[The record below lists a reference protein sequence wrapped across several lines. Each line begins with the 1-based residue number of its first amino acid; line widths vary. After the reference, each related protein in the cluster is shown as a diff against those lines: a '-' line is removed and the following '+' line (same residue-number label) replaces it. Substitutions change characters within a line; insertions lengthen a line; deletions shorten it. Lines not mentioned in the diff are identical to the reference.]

1 MSRVRSFFHWCGHP
15 FRAIRGW
22 VPYTGEGRQTLLYMV
37 LAGCAPALH
46 GSIMWAMNVVKTF
59 PGTTG
64 EQRLNAY
71 VKLAEPI
78 SYSLLIIVIALAMFV
93 SLRSLKFSAKDG
105 LDVQGRDLDTTDIE
119 KAIQAPATA
128 AQEKADEVKHD
139 LAEGKKE

>member
-1 MSRVRSFFHWCGHP
+1 MSRTATFFRWLGTP
-15 FRAIRGW
+15 FRAIRSW

-46 GSIMWAMNVVKTF
+46 ASIMWAMNVVKTF
-59 PGTTG
+59 PGATG
-64 EQRLNAY
+64 EARLAAY

-78 SYSLLIIVIALAMFV
+78 SYSLLIIVISLAMFV
-93 SLRSLKFSAKDG
+93 SLRSLKFSKDG
-105 LDVQGRDLDTTDIE
+105 LDVQGRDLDKNEIE

>member
-1 MSRVRSFFHWCGHP
+1 MGRFFRWLGHP

-22 VPYTGEGRQTLLYMV
+22 VPYTGEGRQTLLYLV

-64 EQRLNAY
+64 EQRLAAY

-105 LDVQGRDLDTTDIE
+105 LDVQGRDLSDKIDQ
-119 KAIQAPATA
+119 AIQAPVDA
-128 AQEKADEVKHD
+128 AQKKANEVKHD
-139 LAEGKKE
+139 LAEGEKP